1 MSRIGKSPVT
11 VPSGVEVKV
20 DGNVVTVKG
29 PKGELTQEMDSCV
42 SMSINEG
49 SVSFTR
55 ESDTPDHRAKHGLYR
70 SLVNNM
76 CIGVSEGFKK
86 ELEVVGVG
94 YRANAS
100 GQRLEL
106 SLGYSHPF
114 VIELPKEIKVSTV
127 SEKGKAPIVTLESID
142 KQLVGQAAAKIRSLR
157 KPEPYKGK
165 GVKYLGEELRRKA
178 GKTAA
183 AK

>member
-11 VPSGVEVKV
+11 IPSGVEVKV

-29 PKGELTQEMDSCV
+29 PKGELTQEIDSCV
-42 SMSINEG
+42 QL
-49 SVSFTR
+49 SVEDGNVTFTR
-55 ESDTPDHRAKHGLYR
+55 ESDAPDHRAKHGLYR
-70 SLVNNM
+70 SLINNM
-76 CIGVSEGFKK
+76 CEGVSEGFKK
-86 ELEVVGVG
+86 ELEIVGVG
-94 YRANAS
+94 YRANAQ

-106 SLGYSHPF
+106 ALGFSHPI
-114 VIELPKEIKVSTV
+114 VIEFPKEIKVSTV
-127 SEKGKAPIVTLESID
+127 SEKGKAPIVTLESHD

-165 GVKYLGEELRRKA
+165 GVRFLGEEIRRKA
-178 GKTAA
+178 GKAA